1 MAGDNSN
8 LKACVAALKLES
20 KGLEN
25 RATNVKDSA
34 NLNVK
39 EMERLKTLL
48 ALVEKERDA
57 KKEEKTWVE
66 QTSYDDVYEAYTSG
80 FNHCLCQVLFHCE
93 VHDESIFYIEKN
105 VYNGKLVPINDI
117 SEDGAPIGK
126 QLTTSP
132 RETQVIE
139 GANEDEDNGDEEGDV
154 HEDACRD
161 KDS

>member
-1 MAGDNSN
+1 MTTIAQDLQDSSIVSKLKPELKKVKDSLVSMLFSNITLDGDNSN
-8 LKACVAALKLES
+8 LKACVAALELES

-57 KKEEKTWVE
+57 KKEEKAWVE

-93 VHDESIFYIEKN
+93 VHDESIFYIEK
-105 VYNGKLVPINDI
+105 KCL
-117 SEDGAPIGK
+117 
-126 QLTTSP
+126 
-132 RETQVIE
+132 
-139 GANEDEDNGDEEGDV
+139 
-154 HEDACRD
+154 
-161 KDS
+161 